1 MYCIALVLEGFL
13 FVLFITRMRTRTGT
27 CSSYSEFNIFGAL

>member
-13 FVLFITRMRTRTGT
+13 FVLRMRTRTG
-27 CSSYSEFNIFGAL
+27 SSYSEFNIFDAS